1 MRRDEEA
8 HCVVIGTHV
17 IICAHHHHA
26 LRLLLQLRFR
36 GNRIHVVH
44 VEEFQQRVSLHL
56 LQAIAQRGV
65 GVQREELQKA
75 NGESRPPLP
84 LDVVVQ
90 LVERGWRGGGLQER
104 RASVLDVQQ
113 LVEEPEE
120 R

>member
-36 GNRIHVVH
+36 RNRIHVVH

-75 NGESRPPLP
+75 SSESRPPLP

-90 LVERGWRGGGLQER
+90 LVERGWRGGGL
-104 RASVLDVQQ
+104 
-113 LVEEPEE
+113 
-120 R
+120 